1 MSNITEMQKMF
12 SLLVHIN
19 ESYAAEADA
28 VITWEGREV
37 VITVDESGKTL
48 YAATLEIDSP
58 ALEAKAR
65 LIRHE
70 LEQMVAECELPILG
84 MEVAA

>member
-37 VITVDESGKTL
+37 VITVDESGKTI
-48 YAATLEIDSP
+48 YAATLQLDGAI
-58 ALEAKAR
+58 EAKCR
-65 LIRHE
+65 LVRHE
-70 LEQMVAECELPILG
+70 LEQMVDECELPILW
-84 MEVAA
+84 ERVA